1 MLFIIKNDNELQWL
15 DIDVTDNG
23 QIRQIQRSD
32 DPVTDQAPRS
42 WEVMIDPDKWPEAVQ
57 AYDPE
62 DKMPVLLTL
71 HGAELH
77 KISFRRIAYPDRE
90 LVIPNVARQLKDGE
104 WQPDMA
110 HKALANQKGW
120 LQSVVPTD
128 LLTIP
133 KRLEAHVAAFYS
145 TYGRDEKSVWDDKR
159 KEGVSDAFELVA
171 NESVLTG
178 LQRQMMEAVVAPD
191 LLQLKRGSVSEA
203 EFCAALLAVING
215 CVGFDWQR
223 ENGISD
229 ITFANAIALRSSL
242 NANRINMLPYNAF
255 YAGIPELADRTMTVA
270 DVQLFILTALK
281 NTILQHQPDQVVT
294 LPTMHPCY
302 RVPVGTLGE
311 QEQPNRNLSD
321 EAYELFRIMNQALQ
335 SGSLVMLSSNHQEDV
350 LAFYDA
356 LRSRNLV
363 NQTQLDAANHLVAVL
378 QALGRDYEAEMNE
391 LDAAIDRLRRLC
403 QIEQLAEKL
412 FELTPSQLYQAIEDN
427 EFLQGLLHSFF
438 MLRGQQ
444 PDYEDGLMHILKSIR
459 KDIVY
464 EFIRRGGLQTNE
476 WELTEKVKKYI
487 LKNTYA
493 DIANLFQSRGW
504 DAACGLLMHSHQVAG
519 LTHAVKAQLEQYRE
533 GATHRSRVS
542 GMMYRSMSSRRSQ
555 TSAVKML
562 EDLHRY
568 QFMQRGEMGGKQ
580 ELIVVTEAFCKGWL
594 YYTHGR
600 LIPETNSDP
609 SFVRHMAAISYSISN
624 AARRLDAADRPQLT
638 VRHGLS

>member
-1 MLFIIKNDNELQWL
+1 MLFIIKNNNELQWL
-15 DIDVTDNG
+15 DIDVTENG
-23 QIRQIQRSD
+23 QIRKIQLSD
-32 DPVTDQAPRS
+32 EPVSDEAPKS
-42 WEVMIDPDKWPEAVQ
+42 WEVIIDPDKWPEAVQ

-90 LVIPNVARQLKDGE
+90 LVIPNVAWQLQDGE

-120 LQSVVPTD
+120 LQTVTAAD

-133 KRLEAHVAAFYS
+133 ETLEETVTAFYS

-159 KEGVSDAFELVA
+159 KEGVSSAFELA
-171 NESVLTG
+171 SSESALTG
-178 LQRQMMEAVVAPD
+178 LQRQMMEAVVGPD
-191 LLQLKRGSVSEA
+191 LLQLKRESVSEV

-223 ENGISD
+223 EHGISD

-242 NANRINMLPYNAF
+242 SANRINMLPYNAF
-255 YAGIPELADRTMTVA
+255 YAGISELADRTMTIA
-270 DVQLFILTALK
+270 DVQLFILAVLK
-281 NTILQHQPDQVVT
+281 YAILQHQPDHDVT

-302 RVPVGTLGE
+302 CVPVGSLSE
-311 QEQPNRNLSD
+311 QEQPNQNLSE
-321 EAYELFRIMNQALQ
+321 EAYDLFRVMNQVLQ

-391 LDAAIDRLRRLC
+391 LGAAIDRVRRLC
-403 QIEQLAEKL
+403 QMQQLAQRVL
-412 FELTPSQLYQAIEDN
+412 DLTPNDLCQVIEDY
-427 EFLQGLLHSFF
+427 EFLQALLHSFF

-444 PDYEDGLMHILKSIR
+444 ADYDDGLMHILSSIR
-459 KDIVY
+459 KDVVY
-464 EFIRRGGLQTNE
+464 EFIHRGGLQTCV
-476 WELTEKVKKYI
+476 WELTDNVKKFI
-487 LKNTYA
+487 LQRTYE
-493 DIANLFQSRGW
+493 DIENQFGLFGFCSPPPVRPLAE
-504 DAACGLLMHSHQVAG
+504 DSG
-519 LTHAVKAQLEQYRE
+519 LTAAVRELLQEYRHMDV
-533 GATHRSRVS
+533 HRSPTS
-542 GMMYRSMSSRRSQ
+542 GMLFRSINSTRSQ
-555 TSAVKML
+555 TATVKML
-562 EDLHRY
+562 EALHRY
-568 QFMQRGEMGGKQ
+568 QFMQRGEMGGQQ
-580 ELIVVTEAFCKGWL
+580 ELLAVTELFCKGWL

-600 LIPETNSDP
+600 LVLGTNPNQDFLRYMVSIGYYI
-609 SFVRHMAAISYSISN
+609 SEAACRLN
-624 AARRLDAADRPQLT
+624 AADEPQIMVRP
-638 VRHGLS
+638 GLS